1 MSCRL
6 LLVTAAL
13 LSWAGACVSAGAA
26 HAATIRV
33 ALAQEAQR
41 VKATAA
47 GGLVLSPRLGGL
59 GVLTVE
65 VVPALGELIVNGARY
80 GGPILIEAREGALSV
95 SLEGNGAASSSGPDE
110 ARRPESAR
118 QELVVG
124 GRLQILPRGRVL
136 LVVNELDLEE
146 YVRGVVPFEMNA
158 SWHPEALKAQAV
170 AARTYGVY
178 QRMMNGAR
186 EYDVVA
192 GTQDQVYRGRTQ
204 PDPRVQE
211 AVDATSG
218 LVLTHGNAP
227 ILAAF
232 SSTAAGPT
240 EDAMNVWSKDLPYL
254 KGVDCPFDTNSPHY
268 QWRAAINLQDLESAL
283 RRSGVMVGTIATVTP
298 FSYSRAGRVTGIR
311 ILHSRGELILRGEDL
326 RRVVGYTAIPSALFE
341 VESMGREVVLA
352 GRGSGHGVGL
362 CQWGAKELAELGY
375 PFGAILHYY
384 FPGTQLQDLRA
395 SELRPPS

>member
-6 LLVTAAL
+6 LLLITAL
-13 LSWAGACVSAGAA
+13 LAWAGTAVAQ
-26 HAATIRV
+26 AATIRV

-41 VKATAA
+41 VKATAP
-47 GGLVLSPRLGGL
+47 GGLVLSPRPGGV
-59 GVLTVE
+59 GPVGTVE
-65 VVPALGELIVNGARY
+65 VVPTLGELIVNGVRH

-95 SLEGNGAASSSGPDE
+95 SLEGNGTVSGGPDD
-110 ARRPESAR
+110 ARKPESAR
-118 QELVVG
+118 QELTVG
-124 GRLQILPRGRVL
+124 GRLQILPRGKAL
-136 LVVNELDLEE
+136 LVVNEIDLEE

-158 SWHPEALKAQAV
+158 GWHPEALKAQAV

-192 GTQDQVYRGRTQ
+192 STQDQVYRGRTQ

-218 LVLTHGNAP
+218 LVLTHRNAP

-268 QWRAAINLQDLESAL
+268 QWRAAINLQELERAL

-298 FSYSRAGRVTGIR
+298 FSYSRAGRVTGVR
-311 ILHSRGELILRGEDL
+311 ILHSRGELVLRGEDL
-326 RRVVGYTAIPSALFE
+326 RRAVGYTAIPSALFE

-375 PFGAILHYY
+375 SFGAILHYY